1 MSQKVGAFRQALM
14 PLLGGEEKPLAL
26 TCHSRGNHTAIY
38 KDLDFLWDNEKFL
51 FIKGFDVYSYS

>member
-14 PLLGGEEKPLAL
+14 PLSGGEEKPLAL

-38 KDLDFLWDNEKFL
+38 KDLDFL
-51 FIKGFDVYSYS
+51 